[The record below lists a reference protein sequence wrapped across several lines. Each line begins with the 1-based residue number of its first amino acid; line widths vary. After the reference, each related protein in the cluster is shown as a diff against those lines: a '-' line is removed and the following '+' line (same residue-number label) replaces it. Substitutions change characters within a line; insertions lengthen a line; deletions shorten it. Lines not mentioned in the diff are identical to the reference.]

1 MIKRCIG
8 IDISSSCLR
17 AVQILHKGEEFH
29 IEKAL
34 SVPTRR
40 NTDSPADI
48 IRSLVKQHAFD
59 RHADVAISMPHDVV
73 FFRNL
78 ETDSA
83 GTERIRSL
91 DSSVLENDFP
101 IQPDEIIA
109 QVCSYRQL
117 PDGKYSALTAAVSKK
132 ILYERL
138 SLLAGAKLRPVLA
151 DAAIFAVHSTVAI
164 NHPEITAGRAIIAY
178 ANESCLTLA
187 VTEDNNILIVRNIPI
202 MASSGSNI
210 HSVQEQLAEILP
222 HEAQTTWQK
231 TFDEEIERNT
241 KIYLVSEGRVSD
253 ALEKLVKK
261 NLRCRIVVVDPYA
274 RVKGPADGN
283 SDLGIS
289 VAQGLALRVL
299 SPEAAA
305 GVNFLDADNADIKS
319 ALNPRKE
326 FAIFAALAAAIVV
339 VSLIGLFVRLSLL
352 ETKYNQIRNEIAAIF
367 QQVLPEEKNIV
378 NPLAQLEQK
387 LQSVQKDYTLLGSAS
402 GAGVGPVEVLYAISK
417 NIPSQ
422 VNVKIDNMLIT
433 AGFARLTG
441 TSQSFESVYNWQKL
455 LQETPLFSTVD
466 VQDIRRSPESGLV
479 NFTILAPLSAPERK

>member
-8 IDISSSCLR
+8 IDIGSSHLR
-17 AVQILHKGEEFH
+17 AVQILRKGEEFH

-34 SVPTRR
+34 RVPTRR
-40 NTDSPADI
+40 DTDSPADI
-48 IRSLVKQHAFD
+48 IRSLVKQHDFD
-59 RHADVAISMPHDVV
+59 HHADVAISMPHDAV

-83 GTERIRSL
+83 GAERIRSL
-91 DSSVLENDFP
+91 DSSTLENDFP

-164 NHPEITAGRAIIAY
+164 NHPDVTTGRAIIAH

-202 MASSGSNI
+202 IAPADSNTDLI
-210 HSVQEQLAEILP
+210 QTRFAEILLN
-222 HEAQTTWQK
+222 EAKTTWRK
-231 TFDEEIERNT
+231 TFGEEIGQNT
-241 KIYLVSEGRVSD
+241 KIYLVSEDRVFSD
-253 ALEKLVKK
+253 IEALVEK
-261 NLRCRIVVVDPYA
+261 NLHCQIIIVDPYA
-274 RVKGPADGN
+274 RVKGSVDSREG
-283 SDLGIS
+283 LGIS

-299 SPEAAA
+299 APEAAA
-305 GVNFLDADNADIKS
+305 GINFLDADNVDVKS

-326 FAIFAALAAAIVV
+326 FAIFAALVAAIII

-387 LQSVQKDYTLLGSAS
+387 LQSLQKDYALLGSAS
-402 GAGVGPVEVLYAISK
+402 GAGIGPVEVLYAISK

-441 TSQSFESVYNWQKL
+441 TSQSFESVYTWQKL

-479 NFTILAPLSAPERK
+479 NFTILAQLSAPERK